1 MRITIRDIA
10 DRAGV
15 SKTTVSFAFNDP
27 RKISKATHERIMAI
41 AAELGYVPDPVART
55 LTTKRTGSIGLL
67 LPQPMREALLNPYV
81 AELLQGIGAA
91 CHENDGSLLI
101 VPPVKGRLVEAA
113 RRAAVD
119 GLIAIGVGP
128 DHSIVDLVRKRHI
141 PLLIIDGSPESAT
154 ATVGIDDEAAA
165 AELMRYVLGL
175 GHRCIAVVELETE
188 SYNEPEERSSL
199 VRDRRMRGFE
209 KAFAEFGLDPR
220 GTGVKVYSAPCS
232 IRGGMDAFAR
242 ILAEG
247 TPSAV
252 VAMADIVAVGILS
265 ACRERGVEVPKEL
278 SVVSFDD
285 IDLAR
290 HLSPALTTVRQPGFD
305 KGYEAGRV
313 LFGMLNERPAE
324 RLVMPFELVVR
335 ASSAARASGA

>member
-1 MRITIRDIA
+1 
-10 DRAGV
+10 
-15 SKTTVSFAFNDP
+15 
-27 RKISKATHERIMAI
+27 
-41 AAELGYVPDPVART
+41 
-55 LTTKRTGSIGLL
+55 
-67 LPQPMREALLNPYV
+67 
-81 AELLQGIGAA
+81 
-91 CHENDGSLLI
+91 
-101 VPPVKGRLVEAA
+101 
-113 RRAAVD
+113 
-119 GLIAIGVGP
+119 
-128 DHSIVDLVRKRHI
+128 
-141 PLLIIDGSPESAT
+141 
-154 ATVGIDDEAAA
+154 
-165 AELMRYVLGL
+165 
-175 GHRCIAVVELETE
+175 
-188 SYNEPEERSSL
+188 
-199 VRDRRMRGFE
+199 MRGFE
-209 KAFAEFGLDPR
+209 KALAEFGLDPR
-220 GTGVKVYSAPCS
+220 GPAVKVYSAPCS
-232 IRGGMDAFAR
+232 IRGGMDACAR

-285 IDLAR
+285 IELAR